1 MNKKVSI
8 ALTVFAVLSAAALAV
23 AKSGSM
29 QHQLG
34 LCEQTK
40 PEDMWYWRDDYPG
53 KQPST
58 TGDASG
64 CEPQEPAIIL
74 YKLRS
79 TELPY
84 STTTTEYCGE
94 TVGYEINVRDGV
106 TLVYNIKLYKAQWRC
121 HLAAEQDKLS
131 AL

>member
-1 MNKKVSI
+1 MNKNTWI
-8 ALTVFAVLSAAALAV
+8 ALGIVTLLSAAALV
-23 AKSGSM
+23 VSKSGTV

-58 TGDASG
+58 TGDTSG

-94 TVGYEINVRDGV
+94 TVGYEMNVRDGV
-106 TLVYNIKLYKAQWRC
+106 TLVYNIKLYKARWRC
-121 HLAAEQDKLS
+121 LLAAEDDKQ
-131 AL
+131 